1 MESLIDERYRLR
13 LLESYLDNTKEMML
27 YGGSRKWVFVCPF
40 CGSLGRTEG
49 KRTHRKGSLLWNA
62 QQHSWVFSCAKKGS
76 VECMSNKTFGNLI
89 SALNP
94 ALGEAYKQD
103 RWHSGTTGKGH
114 NIGAPR
120 SITGIGTTGYGFTR
134 SNRAP
139 LPSTNR

>member
-1 MESLIDERYRLR
+1 MESPIDERYRLK
-13 LLESYLDNTKEMML
+13 LLEYYLDDAKEGVL
-27 YGGSRKWVFVCPF
+27 RNGAKKWEFICPF
-40 CGSLGRTEG
+40 CGPLGRTEG
-49 KRTHRKGSLLWNA
+49 RKKHLKGALLWSA
-62 QQHSWVFSCAKKGS
+62 QQHSWVFHCAKNGS

-120 SITGIGTTGYGFTR
+120 SVTGIGTTGHRFTR
-134 SNRAP
+134 S
-139 LPSTNR
+139 